1 MVVNIKYQWL
11 LEYQELDE
19 QIYLLKWKIKKS
31 ELELSRWVEGDL
43 ANIKLEKDS
52 LASNL
57 EKNIERDIGLLN
69 QKEKSMK
76 SLMDMISR
84 FKGLDNKILKMKY
97 IDGMSLKDIAEELN
111 YSYQHIMNK
120 HAQIVK
126 VIQFFE
132 EL

>member
-43 ANIKLEKDS
+43 ANIKLKKDS

-57 EKNIERDIGLLN
+57 EKNIERDIELLN

-76 SLMDMISR
+76 SLMDMISK

-97 IDGMSLKDIAEELN
+97 INGMSLKDIAEELN

-126 VIQFFE
+126 VIHFFE

>member
-1 MVVNIKYQWL
+1 M
-11 LEYQELDE
+11 DE
-19 QIYLLKWKIKKS
+19 QIYLLKWKIKNS

-57 EKNIERDIGLLN
+57 EKNIERDIELLN

-76 SLMDMISR
+76 SLTYMISK

-126 VIQFFE
+126 VIHFFE

>member
-57 EKNIERDIGLLN
+57 EKNIERDIELLN

-76 SLMDMISR
+76 SLMDMISK

-97 IDGMSLKDIAEELN
+97 IDGMSLKNIAEELN